1 MIVFMEGEPQLIHK
15 MGGGS
20 RQLCPI
26 RGFFLDGAR
35 IRSGAVS
42 ISGRAWS
49 SGLKMV

>member
-1 MIVFMEGEPQLIHK
+1 MIVCMEGEPQLIHK
-15 MGGGS
+15 MGGS
-20 RQLCPI
+20 RQSCPI